1 MNADD
6 TFRGAVH
13 KIELAEQWG
22 MKMLVPGHNDFKA
35 RLIPAI
41 MEKLVESGE
50 ARGVVLVLDTLK
62 KFADLMDKT
71 AASAFGVTAR
81 EFVSAGGTLICLAH
95 TNKHKDTEGKGIYS
109 GTSDIVDDSDCMF
122 VIDKLSAEGD
132 DISKVHTVELTNK
145 KARGDVSSS
154 AMYTYVRRIG
164 EPYSALLGSVKRI
177 DSADTDMVKKAAER
191 NKQLKQDDEIIKA
204 ITSSIRQGIVTKSEL
219 IQSAMADTAESRAK
233 VKNGLE
239 RWTGDD
245 YAKGHRWTYKA
256 GDHNKFSYSLTTPP
270 SNS

>member
-1 MNADD
+1 M
-6 TFRGAVH
+6 
-13 KIELAEQWG
+13 
-22 MKMLVPGHNDFKA
+22 
-35 RLIPAI
+35 
-41 MEKLVESGE
+41 
-50 ARGVVLVLDTLK
+50 
-62 KFADLMDKT
+62 
-71 AASAFGVTAR
+71 
-81 EFVSAGGTLICLAH
+81 
-95 TNKHKDTEGKGIYS
+95 
-109 GTSDIVDDSDCMF
+109 DDSDCMF

-132 DISKVHTVELTNK
+132 DISKVHTVELTNR

-233 VKNGLE
+233 VKNVLE

-245 YAKGHRWTYKA
+245 YEEGHRWAYKA